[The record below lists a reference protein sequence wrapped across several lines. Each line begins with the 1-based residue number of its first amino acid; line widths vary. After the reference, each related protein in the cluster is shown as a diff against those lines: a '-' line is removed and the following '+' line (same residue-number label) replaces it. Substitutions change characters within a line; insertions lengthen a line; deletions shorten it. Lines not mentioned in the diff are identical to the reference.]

1 MDKKE
6 AILKLNA
13 YRKGRP
19 SDLDSETCNKLIDAY
34 LNVAKNRPDPEP
46 LFDITPDNY
55 YII

>member
-19 SDLDSETCNKLIDAY
+19 SDLDSETWNKLIDAY